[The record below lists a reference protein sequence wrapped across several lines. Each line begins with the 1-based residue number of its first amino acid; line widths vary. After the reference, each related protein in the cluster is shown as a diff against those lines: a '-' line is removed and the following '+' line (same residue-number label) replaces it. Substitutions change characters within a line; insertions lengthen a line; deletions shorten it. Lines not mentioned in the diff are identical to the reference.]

1 MNKLDAHHHL
11 WNFNEKDYSWITH
24 EMTPLRRTFTAS
36 DLHAEMQRAGVS
48 ASIAVQA
55 RQSLEET
62 RFLLTAAAQHPFIR
76 AVVGWVP
83 LTDIDVE
90 MDLERFAAD
99 PKFRA
104 VRHVLQDEPDD
115 RYMLRDDFNRG
126 IRALRKFNLAYDI
139 LIFDRHLP
147 QTIEFVDK
155 HPSQIFIV
163 DHLAKP
169 AALSPWR
176 ENLTELAK
184 RPHVYCKL
192 SGLVNL
198 EPYLQTALEA
208 FTPKRLMFGSDWPV
222 CLLSI
227 SYQDWV
233 AHLTQQIAKLTETE
247 QSQIWSQTAIE
258 AYLLVSL

>member
-1 MNKLDAHHHL
+1 MYKIDAHHHL
-11 WNFNEKDYSWITH
+11 WNFSEKDYNWITPQ
-24 EMTPLRRTFTAS
+24 MTPLRRSFTPA
-36 DLHAEMQRAGVS
+36 DLHAEMQQAGID

-62 RFLLTAAAQHPFIR
+62 RFLLTAAARNPFIR

-83 LTDIDVE
+83 LIDLDVE

-104 VRHVLQDEPDD
+104 VRHVLQDEPDS

-139 LIFDRHLP
+139 LIFERHLP

-155 HPSQIFIV
+155 HPNQIFIV

-169 AALSPWR
+169 TALSPWR
-176 ENLTELAK
+176 ENFTELAK

-192 SGLVNL
+192 SGLANL
-198 EPYLQTALEA
+198 EPYFQTALEA

-222 CLLSI
+222 CLLAI
-227 SYQDWV
+227 PYQKWV
-233 AHLTQQIAKLTETE
+233 FLVTEQIAKLTETE
-247 QSQIWSQTAIE
+247 QTQIWSQTAQQ
-258 AYLLVSL
+258 AYQLPR